1 MKEISRKSSATLCS
15 ELTTGT
21 IDNDLVINPGNGC
34 LDVEPGTRSGRR
46 LYWCRMICF
55 PFIPILALF
64 IQNTSIFLQQRA
76 TYDQAKY
83 VNQQVIHYLN
93 GYKGIGIIYV

>member
-1 MKEISRKSSATLCS
+1 MSTAMPSLCS
-15 ELTTGT
+15 ELSSPAEV
-21 IDNDLVINPGNGC
+21 DLNKPVGIQHGC
-34 LDVEPGTRSGRR
+34 FHVEPGTKSGRR
-46 LYWCRMICF
+46 LYWIRMICF

-93 GYKGIGIIYV
+93 GCKGVGIVHV